1 MKVFSDECKLVVKF
15 FHIARVIDALLRCHA
30 VLHRAVILARK
41 VCGLAV
47 ASSVKP
53 LDAAVIYNH
62 DHSACEVVVVKKFS
76 ALPILEGRCC

>member
-1 MKVFSDECKLVVKF
+1 MKVFSDICELVMKF
-15 FHIARVIDALLRCHA
+15 LHIARVIDALFRRCA
-30 VLHRAVILARK
+30 VIHRAMVLARE

-47 ASSVKP
+47 ASGVKA